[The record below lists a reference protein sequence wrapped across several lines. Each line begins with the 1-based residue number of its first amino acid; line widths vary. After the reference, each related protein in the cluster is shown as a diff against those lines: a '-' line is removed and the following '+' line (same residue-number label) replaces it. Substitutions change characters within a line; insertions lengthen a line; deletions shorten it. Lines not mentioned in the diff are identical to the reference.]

1 MANNQGFKEKF
12 WFIPVV
18 IPFQLDDGSHL
29 NYAGRVYQDM
39 SFQENNILTT
49 ESIITMV
56 TMVARNGGT
65 LVDNSVYEDKG
76 LSFIKLCNELA
87 HRK

>member
-1 MANNQGFKEKF
+1 M
-12 WFIPVV
+12 V

-49 ESIITMV
+49 ESILSILTHD
-56 TMVARNGGT
+56 AWNGGT

-76 LSFIKLCNELA
+76 LSFIKLCDELA